1 MFNVSKINVKKNKA
15 LFFNVQHKNKH
26 HRVQKNQQQ
35 SKQWN
40 ATRLSFTFAFG
51 IEFPDVVG
59 AAVAVDVR
67 PVKTFPAF
75 GHPFVPESQIGKKT

>member
-1 MFNVSKINVKKNKA
+1 MFNTKTNIIVSKKIQ
-15 LFFNVQHKNKH
+15 QH
-26 HRVQKNQQQ
+26 

-40 ATRLSFTFAFG
+40 ATRLYFTFAFG
-51 IEFPDVVG
+51 IKFPDVVG

-75 GHPFVPESQIGKKT
+75 GHPFVPESQIGKKKT